1 MFTGLIEEIGTVKSI
16 KPGFVTTLTVGSA
29 RIAREVA
36 LGDSVAVNGACL
48 TVVAVGES
56 EVSFEAVPETVSRTT
71 IGGLKPGDAVNLES
85 SLRAGKMIGG
95 HFVQGH
101 VDGIGRVESVRDLGR
116 SSEMR
121 VTAPED
127 ILRYVVEKGSIAV
140 DGVSLTVVECDE
152 HGFSVALI
160 PHTLGTT
167 TLGRRKPGDEVNLET
182 DILGKY
188 VEKFV
193 GGSRRSD
200 TITEDFLRD
209 TGFM

>member
-1 MFTGLIEEIGTVKSI
+1 M
-16 KPGFVTTLTVGSA
+16 TLAVGSG
-29 RIAREVA
+29 RVVREVA
-36 LGDSVAVNGACL
+36 VGDSVAVNGACL
-48 TVVAVGES
+48 TVVTVGDS
-56 EVSFEAVPETVSRTT
+56 EVVFEAVPETVSRTT
-71 IGGLKPGDAVNLES
+71 IGRLKPGDAVNLES

-101 VDGIGRVESVRDLGR
+101 VDGIGQVESVRDLGR

-121 VTAPED
+121 ITAPRD

-140 DGVSLTVVECDE
+140 DGVSLTVVECDDS
-152 HGFSVALI
+152 GFSVALI

-167 TLGRRKPGDEVNLET
+167 TLGRRKPGDSVNLET

-188 VEKFV
+188 VEKIV
-193 GGSRRSD
+193 GGGMRSGS
-200 TITEDFLRD
+200 ITEDFLRE